1 MDLVN
6 ILSTLAGNDTV
17 NEISKKF
24 NIDTNKVSSVIKNA
38 LPTLIGAMQKNAS
51 TEGGAAALAKALGDH
66 AGNANSMISNLK
78 NVDLTDGSK
87 ILGKILGNNATSIF
101 EGIGKQ
107 TGTTGLQVNNILS
120 SIAPALMNM
129 LGKLK
134 GNNNTGNDALGALL
148 GSVLGGGASS
158 NAGGGLGNILGGLGK
173 IFGGK

>member
-1 MDLVN
+1 MDLAN
-6 ILSTLAGNDTV
+6 ILSSLAGNDTV

-24 NIDTNKVSSVIKNA
+24 NIDTNKVSSVITSA

-51 TEGGAAALAKALGDH
+51 TESGAAALAKALGDH

-87 ILGKILGNNATSIF
+87 ILGKILGGNASSIF
-101 EGIGKQ
+101 DKIGKQ
-107 TGTTGLQVNNILS
+107 TGTTSGQVSNILS

-134 GNNNTGNDALGALL
+134 GNNTGNDALGALL
-148 GSVLGGGASS
+148 GSVLGGGSSS
-158 NAGGGLGNILGGLGK
+158 NAGGGLGSILGGLGK

>member
-51 TEGGAAALAKALGDH
+51 TENGAASLAKALGDH

-87 ILGKILGNNATSIF
+87 ILGKILGSNASSIF
-101 EGIGKQ
+101 DKIGKQ
-107 TGTTGLQVNNILS
+107 TGTTSGQVSDILS

-134 GNNNTGNDALGALL
+134 GNNTGNDALGALL

-158 NAGGGLGNILGGLGK
+158 NAGGGLGSILGGLGK

>member
-1 MDLVN
+1 MDLAN
-6 ILSTLAGNDTV
+6 ILSSLAGNDTV

-24 NIDTNKVSSVIKNA
+24 NIDTNKVSSVITSA

-51 TEGGAAALAKALGDH
+51 TESGAAALAKALGDH

-87 ILGKILGNNATSIF
+87 ILGKILGSNASSIF
-101 EGIGKQ
+101 DKIGKQ
-107 TGTTGLQVNNILS
+107 TGTTSGQVNNILS

-134 GNNNTGNDALGALL
+134 GNNTGNNALGALL
-148 GSVLGGGASS
+148 GNVLGGGASS